1 MNRDKENR
9 ESNIDMETAAQ
20 LLHDLGE
27 VDESFI
33 EKAADTDIAVTTGGR
48 RISWV
53 GVFAAAAA
61 VFVGVMV
68 VKNIPEKSND
78 PFTPALTDVS
88 VTEPAVSEAD
98 GSVTDVSSDK
108 SKAPVVT
115 VIETVISEMPGVSG
129 KANVLETS
137 AEEKKVSEDVSS
149 SVTEAVSEKN
159 ENTDST
165 AYPYPEDIKAD
176 HAKVT
181 KNSDGTLRVTLDN
194 GRFAITLPSYWEGH
208 FIVTDHAFCA
218 KKSFNES
225 SGNGGELFSYNIR
238 DFSDEEE
245 LYGSFAF
252 TSNKFAALRGVS
264 GGRYL
269 ETVRVTD
276 ARYDTDNEEAKSEY
290 MSLDNAS
297 GDMAR
302 ALQNTESLSDQS
314 GRMEKIMYIPDT
326 ADLKAH
332 IERPYNYQTNE
343 QRAGEAINYTSYDDD
358 YVLNGASKEGNEYWP
373 LEEGWNV
380 TVKRAVQNEDGLF
393 YDCYDSEDGDHYKWV
408 SAYDISFELASGH

>member
-1 MNRDKENR
+1 MNKDKENMER
-9 ESNIDMETAAQ
+9 KNTDIETAAQ
-20 LLHDLGE
+20 LLRDFGE

-33 EKAADTDIAVTTGGR
+33 EKAADTDIAVTRGGR
-48 RISWV
+48 KMNWF

-61 VFVGVMV
+61 VFTGMII
-68 VKNIPEKSND
+68 VKNIPERSND
-78 PFTPALTDVS
+78 PIAPAATEVS
-88 VTEPAVSEAD
+88 VTEQAVSENEN
-98 GSVTDVSSDK
+98 SLITDVSSEK
-108 SKAPVVT
+108 QKAPVVT
-115 VIETVISEMPGVSG
+115 VIETVISEIPGVSE
-129 KANVLETS
+129 KAGVTETS
-137 AEEKKVSEDVSS
+137 AEEKKVSDNAASTVN
-149 SVTEAVSEKN
+149 EAVSGKN
-159 ENTDST
+159 ENTDPS

-181 KNSDGTLRVTLDN
+181 KNSDGTLRVTLDY

-208 FIVTDHAFCA
+208 FIVTDRAFCA

-225 SGNGGELFSYNIR
+225 SGNGGELFSYHII

-245 LYGSFAF
+245 LYGLFSF
-252 TSNKFAALRGVS
+252 TSNKFTTLRGVS

-343 QRAGEAINYTSYDDD
+343 QRAGEAVKYFAYGDD
-358 YVLNGASKEGNEYWP
+358 YVLNGAAQEEEWK
-373 LEEGWNV
+373 LEEGWII
-380 TVKRAVQNEDGLF
+380 TVRRAFQTDDGLF
-393 YDCYDSEDGDHYKWV
+393 YDCYSENGDHYWV
-408 SAYDISFELASGH
+408 SAKDITFEIASGH